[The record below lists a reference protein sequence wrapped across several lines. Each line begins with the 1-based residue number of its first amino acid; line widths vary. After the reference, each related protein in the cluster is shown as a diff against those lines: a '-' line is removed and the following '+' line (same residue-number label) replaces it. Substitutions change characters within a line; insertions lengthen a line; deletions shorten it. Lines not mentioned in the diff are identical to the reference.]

1 MVKWHFYMQK
11 TSQFL
16 FVKGISLMHTASGV
30 LMSLIGKIA
39 MSGLALALMT

>member
-1 MVKWHFYMQK
+1 MVKWHFYVQK

-16 FVKGISLMHTASGV
+16 FIEGIGLMHTASGV
-30 LMSLIGKIA
+30 SMSLIGKIA